1 MIRKSGYRFSGKIML
16 KQRIERDD
24 DSKKSHPALGRG
36 ASRLVGPDPHKLL
49 AEIGALQKSH
59 ERAWRAVEPFG
70 DELAMLDLALAH
82 PPRHVA
88 QEVRMARGEIADDKA
103 SDIQPLGQHGAHH
116 G

>member
-1 MIRKSGYRFSGKIML
+1 MIRKTGIHFSGSCSNK
-16 KQRIERDD
+16 RIERDD

-36 ASRLVGPDPHKLL
+36 ASRLVRPDPHQLL

-59 ERAWRAVEPFG
+59 ERARRAVEPFG

-103 SDIQPLGQHGAHH
+103 SD
-116 G
+116 